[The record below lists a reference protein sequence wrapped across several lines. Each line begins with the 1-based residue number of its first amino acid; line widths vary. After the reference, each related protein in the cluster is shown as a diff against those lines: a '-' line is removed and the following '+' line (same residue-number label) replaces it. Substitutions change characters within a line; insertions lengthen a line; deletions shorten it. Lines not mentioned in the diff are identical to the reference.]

1 MILGRTGVLLVFFV
15 LSVGYASAQQ
25 RRAPGKAAGTGYG
38 EFFRV
43 EFQYRNWNA
52 KHTTELEIGPDST
65 NISLGDD
72 LNLPDE
78 RINAFMGTVRILRF
92 LKARGSY
99 LKRDYE
105 GSATIRRDRTIGGVT
120 FPALTDM
127 DTALTIEYTTIG
139 AEGDLYE
146 TREFIF
152 SVVGDYTRFRA
163 DTAIRGSNGGSA
175 ALGRREVAL
184 LTLGLKVKLYLTPA
198 AAVVL
203 EASGMRKGGTGA
215 LTNLDATFFYNFNK
229 SFAVSLGYENRYARI
244 DRPGRREI
252 FRLAGAYF
260 GVAARF

>member
-1 MILGRTGVLLVFFV
+1 MRLGRTGLLLVFV
-15 LSVGYASAQQ
+15 LLSVGYVNAQQ
-25 RRAPGKAAGTGYG
+25 RRAPGRSAGTGYG

-52 KHTTELEIGPDST
+52 KHITELEIGPGST

-72 LNLPDE
+72 LNVPDE
-78 RINAFMGTVRILRF
+78 RINLFMGTVRIMCF

-99 LKRDYE
+99 LKRDYA
-105 GSATIRRDRTIGGVT
+105 GSATIRRELTIGGVT

-127 DTALTIEYTTIG
+127 DSALTIEYTTIG
-139 AEGDLYE
+139 AEGDLYA

-163 DTAIRGSNGGSA
+163 DTAIRGSNGGAA

-184 LTLGLKVKLYLTPA
+184 LTLGLKVKVYLTPA
-198 AAVVL
+198 AAIVV
-203 EASGMRKGGTGA
+203 EASGMKKGGTGV
-215 LTNLDATFFYNFNK
+215 LTNLDATFFFNFNQY
-229 SFAVSLGYENRYARI
+229 FAVSIGYENRYARI

>member
-1 MILGRTGVLLVFFV
+1 MRLGRTGLLLIFLS

-25 RRAPGKAAGTGYG
+25 RRAPGTAVGTGYG

-52 KHTTELEIGPDST
+52 KHTTELEIGPGST

-72 LNLPDE
+72 LNVPDE
-78 RINAFMGTVRILRF
+78 RINMFMGAVRIMRF

-105 GSATIRRDRTIGGVT
+105 GSATIRRDLTIGGVT
-120 FPALTDM
+120 FPVLTDI
-127 DTALTIEYTTIG
+127 DTAATIEYTTIG
-139 AEGDLYE
+139 AEGDLYS

-163 DTAIRGSNGGSA
+163 DTIIRGSNNGVA
-175 ALGRREVAL
+175 ALGRRELAL
-184 LTLGLKVKLYLTPA
+184 LTLGLKVKVYLTPA
-198 AAVVL
+198 AALVV
-203 EASGMRKGGTGA
+203 EASGMKKGGTGV

-229 SFAVSLGYENRYARI
+229 YFAVSIGYENRYARL
-244 DRPGRREI
+244 DQPGRREI

-260 GVAARF
+260 GVTVRF

>member
-1 MILGRTGVLLVFFV
+1 MKVGRTGLFLTLVLL
-15 LSVGYASAQQ
+15 SGDYANAQQ
-25 RRAPGKAAGTGYG
+25 RRSPGKTAGTGYG

-52 KHTTELEIGPDST
+52 KHITELEIGPDST

-78 RINAFMGTVRILRF
+78 RINVFMGTVRIMRF

-99 LKRDYE
+99 LKREYD
-105 GSATIRRDRTIGGVT
+105 GSATIRRDLTIGGVT

-139 AEGDLYE
+139 AEGELYA

-163 DTAIRGSNGGSA
+163 DSLITGSNRGAA

-184 LTLGLKVKLYLTPA
+184 LTLGLKVKVYLTPA
-198 AAVVL
+198 AAVAL
-203 EASGMRKGGTGA
+203 EASGMKKGGTGV
-215 LTNLDATFFYNFNK
+215 LTNLDATFFYNFNQY
-229 SFAVSLGYENRYARI
+229 FAVSAGYQNRYARI
-244 DRPGRREI
+244 DQPGRREI
-252 FRLAGAYF
+252 FRLAGGYF
-260 GVAARF
+260 GVVARF